1 MTSYFSKLI
10 IYTLGMLVLVAVVNY
25 AVPYFASIQTF
36 TWISLLFFF
45 AVTAITL
52 YIGLKGLEK
61 SAYGFVA
68 SVNGIVLIKL
78 LLSAALVVLYVV
90 IERPKEPKFIIPFF
104 FFYFVFTVFEIRQ
117 LLIAQ
122 KRKADVK
129 SKTGI

>member
-1 MTSYFSKLI
+1 MSSYFRKLVLF
-10 IYTLGMLVLVAVVNY
+10 TLGMLVLVVGVMY
-25 AVPYFASIQTF
+25 TIPYFASIQTF
-36 TWISLLFFF
+36 TWISLFFFF

-52 YIGLKGLEK
+52 YVGLRGLEK

-78 LLSAALVVLYVV
+78 LLSAALVILYVV
-90 IERPKEPKFIIPFF
+90 IERPHEPKFIIPFF

-122 KRKADVK
+122 KLKTDTK
-129 SKTGI
+129 SHSDN